1 MKITIVIGSPKFKES
16 NSEIIVNSLCPMIS
30 DNDIEIIN
38 INRNSISEK
47 QFERIFVSDALIFAF
62 PLYADSISSHL
73 LRFLADLELK
83 GFHNKDIMVYTI
95 VNNGFF
101 EGCQN
106 HIAIAQMKNWC
117 NAVQLKWG
125 QGIGIGSGEMQPAIR
140 NVPAGHGPNKSIGN
154 ALKSLADHINNC
166 KSGKDILVSP
176 NFPRFLWKKAGN
188 IFWYQQA
195 KENGLRKKDL
205 YKKIH

>member
-1 MKITIVIGSPKFKES
+1 
-16 NSEIIVNSLCPMIS
+16 MIS

-47 QFERIFVSDALIFAF
+47 QFERIFVSNILIFAF
-62 PLYADSISSHL
+62 PLYADSIPSHL

-125 QGIGIGSGEMQPAIR
+125 QGIGIGAGEMQPAIR

-195 KENGLRKKDL
+195 KENGLRRKDL
-205 YKKIH
+205 YIKIH